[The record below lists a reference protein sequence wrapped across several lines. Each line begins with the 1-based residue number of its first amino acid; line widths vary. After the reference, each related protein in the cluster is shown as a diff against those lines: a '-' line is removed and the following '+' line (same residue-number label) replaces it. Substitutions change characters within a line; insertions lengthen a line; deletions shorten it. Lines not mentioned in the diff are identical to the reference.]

1 MKKLFVVALLALCAL
16 CGPRMADAAQGG
28 RISQI
33 NKVAAVVN
41 GKVITMFD
49 LQKAAVPDLVRAR
62 ISPSNPAQAQE
73 MDRILRSVLDGMIMD
88 ILMEQ
93 ELVRLK
99 GKVQDSEIDAELATI
114 MKTNGMTRAQFRQR
128 LEAQKIP
135 LEELRGNLRRQIIRR
150 KIMGQEVARK
160 VVVTNEEIAAY
171 YEAHKQELFR
181 RDGLHMAL
189 LVYHPK
195 APAAATAAQI
205 RSGAMSFEEAS
216 RRFSVAPNREKG
228 GDMGPVEWERLNPE
242 WEKRLA
248 TMRAGDVTDIF
259 TLNGFKAQVRLF
271 RPGASGPDAP
281 MTLAEA
287 TPIIDGIL
295 RRPKAEER
303 FAEYSRRLRSR
314 AVIDIRL

>member
-1 MKKLFVVALLALCAL
+1 MRKLFVVALLAICAI
-16 CGPRMADAAQGG
+16 CGSRNADAAQGG

-62 ISPSNPAQAQE
+62 INPSNPAQEQE
-73 MDRILRSVLDGMIMD
+73 MGRILRAVLDGMIMD

-99 GKVQDSEIDAELATI
+99 GGVQDSEIDAELATI

-128 LEAQKIP
+128 LEAQKVS
-135 LEELRGNLRRQIIRR
+135 LEELRGSLRRQIIRR

-160 VVVTNEEIAAY
+160 VVVTNDEIVAY
-171 YEAHKQELFR
+171 YEANKKDLFR

-195 APAAATAAQI
+195 APAAATAAKI
-205 RSGAMSFEEAS
+205 RSGAMSFEDAA

-228 GDMGPVEWERLNPE
+228 GDMGPVEWDRLNPE
-242 WEKRLA
+242 WEKRLSA
-248 TMRAGDVTDIF
+248 MRPGDVTEPF

-271 RPGASGPDAP
+271 RPGASGPDVP